1 VGTGVREGKGA
12 DALSRPPLLTPHPVE
27 TRKLGRYEI
36 VGELGKGAMGV
47 VYCARD
53 PLLDRTVAIKTV
65 NMELAQDEMAEY
77 EARFY
82 QEAKAAGGL
91 NHPNIVIIYDI
102 GKNEKIA
109 YMAMEL
115 LQGKELKTLL
125 ASGKPL
131 PVPFAADVAA
141 QMAEGLGYAHEHGIV
156 HRDIKPANI
165 MIVRGELVKI
175 TDFGIARM
183 RTANVQTQ
191 VGIVLGSPRYMS
203 PEQVAG
209 KRAEPR
215 SDIFSVG
222 VILYEMVTGK
232 PPFNGEDVTSV
243 MFQILNFVPPPPSTV
258 NPEVPEVIDFI
269 VAKALTKVPTER
281 YASAREMAS
290 DLRDCL
296 RRLPAVAETPATA
309 TTTGKRA
316 VTSFRPEAA
325 DFLAKTA
332 PATRRADIEPE
343 IVQSQPPALGL
354 SKAFD
359 SLDATMRLAIQ
370 TGATADPGPLA
381 ATTGTSGQAG
391 ATTPGTG
398 GYRVAG
404 TSGWS
409 NEDKMIFTASVA
421 GATVVGALIVL
432 L

>member
-1 VGTGVREGKGA
+1 
-12 DALSRPPLLTPHPVE
+12 VE
-27 TRKLGRYEI
+27 TKKLGRYEI

-102 GKNEKIA
+102 GKSEKIA

-125 ASGKPL
+125 AAGKAL
-131 PVPFAADVAA
+131 PVPFAVDVAA
-141 QMAEGLGYAHEHGIV
+141 QMAEGLAYAHEHGIV

-215 SDIFSVG
+215 SDLFSVG
-222 VILYEMVTGK
+222 VILHEMVTGK

-243 MFQILNFVPPPPSTV
+243 MFQILNFVPPPPSSL
-258 NPEVPEVIDFI
+258 NPEVPEMLDFI
-269 VAKALTKVPTER
+269 VAKAIAKAPADR
-281 YASAREMAS
+281 YGNTRELAT
-290 DLRDCL
+290 DLRDCQ
-296 RRLPAVAETPATA
+296 RRLQTAEAPAAAA
-309 TTTGKRA
+309 ITTSKRA
-316 VTSFRPEAA
+316 VTSFNPEAA
-325 DFLAKTA
+325 DLLAQTA
-332 PATRRADIEPE
+332 PSPSTRREDIEPDA
-343 IVQSQPPALGL
+343 IQSQPPALGL
-354 SKAFD
+354 SRAFD
-359 SLDATMRLAIQ
+359 SLDATMRLTIQ
-370 TGATADPGPLA
+370 TGATTDPGPGTVIQ
-381 ATTGTSGQAG
+381 TTGKTG
-391 ATTPGTG
+391 ATTPPAG
-398 GYRVAG
+398 GYRVSAAN
-404 TSGWS
+404 TWSQEDRIIFASG
-409 NEDKMIFTASVA
+409 VA
-421 GATVVGALIVL
+421 GAIFVGALIIFV
-432 L
+432 